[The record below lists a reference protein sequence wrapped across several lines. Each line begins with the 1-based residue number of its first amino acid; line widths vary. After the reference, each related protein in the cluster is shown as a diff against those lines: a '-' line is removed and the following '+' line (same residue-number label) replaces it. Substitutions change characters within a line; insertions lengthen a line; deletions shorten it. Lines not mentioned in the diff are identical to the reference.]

1 MSTSTAQLALAT
13 VALAI
18 GIAATWAQARA
29 KRNLHYVT
37 KPLATTLILVLAAT
51 RAIESPVSGW
61 WIVAGL
67 ALSLGGDVL
76 LMLPDRFVP
85 GLGSFLLAQ
94 VCYIVAFTIAAPIL
108 GPLWTLVPSLLLLV
122 VLVLT
127 VLPKTGALRWP
138 VLGYALVIT
147 AMAWRATTRYVALA
161 EPNAL
166 LSLLGAWLFCASDLS
181 LAWNRFVRQA
191 AWLPIFCL
199 SSYYLAQV
207 LIALSI

>member
-1 MSTSTAQLALAT
+1 MSTSTGQLALAAL
-13 VALAI
+13 ALAI
-18 GIAATWAQARA
+18 GIVATWAQAQTR
-29 KRNLHYVT
+29 RNLHYLT
-37 KPLATTLILVLAAT
+37 KPLATALILVLAAI
-51 RAIESPVSGW
+51 RAVDRPASGW

-76 LMLPDRFVP
+76 LMLPDRFEA
-85 GLGSFLLAQ
+85 GLASFLLAQ
-94 VCYIVAFTIAAPIL
+94 VCYIVAFTIVAPVL
-108 GPLWTLVPSLLLLV
+108 GPLWALAPSLLLLI

-127 VLPKTGALRWP
+127 VLPKTGALHWP

-147 AMAWRATTRYVALA
+147 AMAWRATTRYVTQV